1 MIKIIRPSGVIC
13 HKILQQ
19 RSGAYEMAKVQIL
32 NGKGRRAVAAL
43 VVVAVLAGAAMYL
56 RGPAMAQMMG
66 HMHGGHH
73 GHGMDGTGHDEVN
86 MPGLRGENASPEES
100 AELAVMFRGFETF
113 TRDVTNLPNG
123 IRTVTGSSD
132 LDVMAALVSHVTGMI
147 SRVENL
153 DDPKIFIQSPTLD
166 IFFQRGDKI
175 TTEIDVTDE
184 GIVVVQ
190 TSTDP
195 EVVTAL
201 QVHAAEVSDMAA
213 RGMQAVHEKM
223 MQQGG

>member
-1 MIKIIRPSGVIC
+1 MGYLMVRLSGGV
-13 HKILQQ
+13 
-19 RSGAYEMAKVQIL
+19 GEMQIL
-32 NGKGRRAVAAL
+32 NSNMRKAGAAL
-43 VVVAVLAGAAMYL
+43 VLVAILAGAAITL

-66 HMHGGHH
+66 HMHGGQH

-100 AELAVMFRGFETF
+100 AELAVMFRGFESF
-113 TRDVTNLPNG
+113 TREVTNLPNG

-132 LDVMAALVSHVTGMI
+132 PEVMANLVSHVTGMI
-147 SRVENL
+147 GRVENL

-175 TTEIDVTDE
+175 TSEIEVTDE

-213 RGMQAVHEKM
+213 RGMQAVHEMM
-223 MQQGG
+223 MQGG

>member
-1 MIKIIRPSGVIC
+1 MVRPSGGV
-13 HKILQQ
+13 
-19 RSGAYEMAKVQIL
+19 GEMQVL
-32 NGKGRRAVAAL
+32 NSKMRKAGAAL
-43 VVVAVLAGAAMYL
+43 VLIAILAGAAITL

-66 HMHGGHH
+66 HMHGGQH

-100 AELAVMFRGFETF
+100 AELAVMFRGFESF
-113 TRDVTNLPNG
+113 TREVTNLSDG
-123 IRTVTGSSD
+123 IRTVTRSSD
-132 LDVMAALVSHVTGMI
+132 PEVMAALVSHVTGMI
-147 SRVENL
+147 GRVENL

-175 TTEIDVTDE
+175 TSEIEVTDE

-213 RGMQAVHEKM
+213 RGMQAVHEMM
-223 MQQGG
+223 MQGG